1 MNKEEIINFIY
12 YLEDKVDDVY
22 KTEVQKSISRFVK
35 KLWNKYS
42 FHFLLKKVPLGR
54 AARGRHTI

>member
-22 KTEVQKSISRFVK
+22 KAEVQKSIQ
-35 KLWNKYS
+35 
-42 FHFLLKKVPLGR
+42 HFIKRL
-54 AARGRHTI
+54 